1 MTQQTIEEP
10 SKGGS
15 YVRNEDGTLTLV
27 QRTEPAK
34 PRDKREAADAADAAA
49 APDTSAPAKASDAK
63 QE

>member
-34 PRDKREAADAADAAA
+34 PRDKREAADAGA
-49 APDTSAPAKASDAK
+49 APDTSAPAEASDAK

>member
-15 YVRNEDGTLTLV
+15 YVRNKDGTLTLV
-27 QRTEPAK
+27 ERTEPAEL
-34 PRDKREAADAADAAA
+34 RDKREGAAA
-49 APDTSAPAKASDAK
+49 SATTDTSAPANAVDAK

>member
-15 YVRNEDGTLTLV
+15 YVRNKDDTLTLV
-27 QRTEPAK
+27 QRTEPAA
-34 PRDKREAADAADAAA
+34 PREKRDADAAT
-49 APDTSAPAKASDAK
+49 PDTSAPAEAGDAK